1 MLLGAALIVRDE
13 ADHLTRCLTSLAEL
27 VDEVVVVDTGSVDA
41 TVQVAE
47 SFGARVLHRTWDGD
61 FAAARNL
68 GLDAVTADWVL
79 YIDADE
85 HVRPLARADLA
96 AALADPDGKHL
107 AHRVWLQARHAF
119 TPYREYR
126 IWRNRPDVRFHGV
139 IHESMTRDLFRIA
152 ADEGLAI
159 GDVDL
164 YLEHEGYEGD
174 LTAKHRRNLPL
185 LREQV
190 RADPTRVYLWGEI
203 GRSHAG
209 LGQLADAEAAWE
221 EGLARLRAH
230 GPASSADCLALV
242 DLIALRAESG
252 RPDAAL
258 VAEADALFPDN
269 ALLLWA
275 GSIDAAARQ
284 DHAEVVRRLDRLLDG
299 EHPDLAAGRFAVDR
313 RILGHWGHHA
323 RGLARFHLGD
333 HAGAAADFRAAEAD
347 APDVE
352 EYAVKRRLAEA
363 RARS

>member
-13 ADHLTRCLTSLAEL
+13 AEHLARCLTSLADL
-27 VDEVVVVDTGSVDA
+27 VDEVVVVDTGSVDDS
-41 TVQVAE
+41 VRVAE
-47 SFGARVLHRTWDGD
+47 SLGARVLHRPWDGD
-61 FAAARNL
+61 FSAARNL

-85 HVRPLARADLA
+85 HVRPMPRAELAD
-96 AALADPDGKHL
+96 ALADPGRSHL
-107 AHRVWLQARHAF
+107 AHRVWLQARHGF

-126 IWRNRPDVRFHGV
+126 IWRNRADVRFHGV
-139 IHESMTRDLFRIA
+139 IHESITRDLFRISA
-152 ADEGLAI
+152 AEDLAI
-159 GDVDL
+159 GEVDL

-174 LTAKHRRNLPL
+174 LSAKHRRNLPL

-190 RADPTRVYLWGEI
+190 LADPTRVYLWGEI

-209 LGQLADAEAAWE
+209 LGQIAEAEAAWE

-269 ALLLWA
+269 ALILWA

-284 DHAEVVRRLDRLLDG
+284 DHVEVVRRLDRLLDG
-299 EHPDLAAGRFAVDR
+299 DHPDLSGGRFAVDQ
-313 RILGHWGHHA
+313 RIVGHWGHHA

-333 HAGAAADFRAAEAD
+333 HVGAAADFRAAERD

-363 RARS
+363 RARA